1 MEIITHPYDIETTS
15 TQWWFIF
22 NGNNVLKKP
31 SQCSGKISSLYNLVI
46 AETEQECYQYITDNG
61 LVL

>member
-1 MEIITHPYDIETTS
+1 MQIIAQPYDVEITS
-15 TQWWFIF
+15 NQWWFIF
-22 NGNNVLKKP
+22 DNNNVLKP
-31 SQCSGKISSLYNLVI
+31 PNQCSGKISSLYNLAV